1 MAATG
6 DWPQS
11 VWSTVVSSPLDDL
24 SEIIFVFGFVF
35 DTRETGNSNVLG
47 QLGQSGQA
55 GHFVTPVILL
65 NLLCIIFLF
74 A

>member
-24 SEIIFVFGFVF
+24 STIIFVFGFVF
-35 DTRETGNSNVLG
+35 DTR
-47 QLGQSGQA
+47 GQA